1 MEEKQ
6 PPKTFLNEEH
16 SKDERTWGMFLHLSM
31 LASFVIPLLG
41 LLAPIVIWQMKK
53 DQLPIIDEHGKNAVN
68 WLISAAIY
76 FAVGFVLWLLLIGI
90 PIVIAV
96 MICSVVFPIM
106 AGIKANNGEV
116 WKYPLTISFL
126 Q

>member
-16 SKDERTWGMFLHLSM
+16 SKDARTWGMFLHFSM

-126 Q
+126 K

>member
-6 PPKTFLNEEH
+6 PPKQLLNEEH

-53 DQLPIIDEHGKNAVN
+53 DQLPVIDEHGKNAVN

-76 FAVGFVLWLLLIGI
+76 FGVGFVLWLLLIGI

-96 MICSVVFPIM
+96 MICSIVFPIM

-126 Q
+126 K

>member
-41 LLAPIVIWQMKK
+41 LLAPIVNWQMKK

-96 MICSVVFPIM
+96 MVCSVVFPIM

-126 Q
+126 K